1 MEGIEIINLNAYT
14 SPRIEEVKNSEFVSY
29 GEDNDY
35 FQYLIDRYT
44 NSTTNQAIIKGTS
57 TKIYG
62 RGLSAIDSEEKPSEW
77 LKVEGIISPKDLRK
91 IPLDRKLLG
100 MAAMQVT
107 YSKGRVN
114 KVTHFPMETL
124 RAGKI
129 GKSGK
134 VEKWLYHP
142 NWSEY
147 KRSDELKEFPV
158 FGTTNQKKTEIYIL
172 APYTSGYYYY
182 PPVDYSGALPYAYL
196 EEVISEY
203 LINDALNGFS
213 GTKVINLNNG
223 IPDKEAQRKIKHSI
237 HSKLTGQLG
246 DKVVISFNNNKESAT
261 TVENLPLDNAPDHYT
276 YLSEECRNKLITGH
290 NITSPL
296 LLGVRD
302 GSGFSSNADEIQNSS
317 LFFNNTVIKVYQDEI
332 TEALSE
338 ILAVNKLDFELYFKT
353 IQPLEFIDTENMDE
367 ETEEEATGVKDEDSK
382 LGLSAEGFNDGE
394 MLDALK
400 GCTVDSEECR
410 NKLITG
416 HNITSPLLLG
426 VRDGSGFS
434 SNADEIQNSS
444 LFFNNTV
451 IKVYQDEITE
461 ALSEIL
467 AVNKLDF
474 ELYFKTIQPLEFID
488 TENMDEE
495 TEEEATGVKDE
506 DSKLGLSAEG
516 FNDGEMLDAL
526 KGCTV
531 DSEEWELVDVRE
543 QDDNNDSVD
552 AWANSLI
559 KEKLST
565 MQKLKDFIKSKPIEK
580 SALDKSFYRVR
591 YTYQERHSSGNSR
604 EFCQKMMSRTSNGVV
619 YRKEDIDQASF
630 SGVNKSFGHKGQ
642 NYSLFRFKGGVN
654 CGHYFQEELYRMKSK
669 TERQI
674 SRGKEQSSIPK
685 SYKPKGK
692 QYKDSK
698 IAPKDMPNNGHHPNY
713 KK

>member
-1 MEGIEIINLNAYT
+1 MKGIEIINLNAYT
-14 SPRIEEVKNSEFVSY
+14 SPKIEEVKNSEFVSY
-29 GEDNDY
+29 GEDNNY
-35 FQYLIDRYT
+35 FQYLIERYI

-57 TKIYG
+57 TKVYG
-62 RGLSAIDSEEKPSEW
+62 RGLSAIDSEDRLDEW
-77 LKVEGIISPKDLRK
+77 DKVERIISSKDLRK

-100 MAAMQVT
+100 MAALQVT
-107 YSKGRVN
+107 YLKGRVD
-114 KVTHFPMETL
+114 KITHFPMETL

-129 GKSGK
+129 GNSGK

-142 NWSEY
+142 NWSDY
-147 KRSDELKEFPV
+147 KRSDKLKEFPV
-158 FGTTNQKKTEIYIL
+158 FGTTNQKKTEIYII
-172 APYTSGYYYY
+172 APYTSGFYYY

-223 IPDKEAQRKIKHSI
+223 VPDKEAQRKIKYDI

-261 TVENLPLDNAPDHYT
+261 TVENLPLDNAPEHYS
-276 YLSEECRNKLITGH
+276 YLAEECRNKLITGH

-332 TEALSE
+332 TEALTD
-338 ILAVNKLDFELYFKT
+338 ILSVNKIDFEFYFKT

-367 ETEEEATGVKDEDSK
+367 ETEEEATGIKEENDK
-382 LGLSAEGFNDGE
+382 LSLSSEGFNDDE

-400 GCTVDSEECR
+400 GCS
-410 NKLITG
+410 
-416 HNITSPLLLG
+416 
-426 VRDGSGFS
+426 
-434 SNADEIQNSS
+434 
-444 LFFNNTV
+444 
-451 IKVYQDEITE
+451 
-461 ALSEIL
+461 
-467 AVNKLDF
+467 
-474 ELYFKTIQPLEFID
+474 
-488 TENMDEE
+488 
-495 TEEEATGVKDE
+495 
-506 DSKLGLSAEG
+506 
-516 FNDGEMLDAL
+516 
-526 KGCTV
+526 V

-543 QDDNNDSVD
+543 QDDSNVSVD
-552 AWANSLI
+552 DWANKLI
-559 KEKLST
+559 KEKFSM
-565 MQKLKDFIKSKPIEK
+565 MQKLKDFVKSKPIEK
-580 SALDKSFYRVR
+580 SNLDKSFYRIR
-591 YTYQERHSSGNSR
+591 YSYQERHSSGKSR
-604 EFCQKMMSRTSNGVV
+604 DFCKKMMGRTSNGVV

-674 SRGKEQSSIPK
+674 SRGKEQSSIPQ

-692 QYKDSK
+692 QYKDAK
-698 IAPKDMPNNGHHPNY
+698 KAPKDMPNNGHHPNY

>member
-400 GCTVDSEECR
+400 GCTVDSEE
-410 NKLITG
+410 
-416 HNITSPLLLG
+416 
-426 VRDGSGFS
+426 
-434 SNADEIQNSS
+434 
-444 LFFNNTV
+444 
-451 IKVYQDEITE
+451 
-461 ALSEIL
+461 
-467 AVNKLDF
+467 
-474 ELYFKTIQPLEFID
+474 
-488 TENMDEE
+488 
-495 TEEEATGVKDE
+495 
-506 DSKLGLSAEG
+506 
-516 FNDGEMLDAL
+516 
-526 KGCTV
+526 
-531 DSEEWELVDVRE
+531 WELVDVRE

>member
-223 IPDKEAQRKIKHSI
+223 IPDKDAQRKIKHSI

-353 IQPLEFIDTENMDE
+353 IQPLEFIDTENMD
-367 ETEEEATGVKDEDSK
+367 K
-382 LGLSAEGFNDGE
+382 
-394 MLDALK
+394 
-400 GCTVDSEECR
+400 
-410 NKLITG
+410 
-416 HNITSPLLLG
+416 
-426 VRDGSGFS
+426 
-434 SNADEIQNSS
+434 
-444 LFFNNTV
+444 
-451 IKVYQDEITE
+451 
-461 ALSEIL
+461 
-467 AVNKLDF
+467 
-474 ELYFKTIQPLEFID
+474 
-488 TENMDEE
+488 E

-669 TERQI
+669 TKRQI